1 MNIHVAP
8 FLLIFLTLCTSAFAE
23 EASNKQG
30 IKTGAEALVNGT
42 ALLGITGAMSDNKQ
56 ERSYDGRKAGARTW
70 TELGDMHRAARPG
83 TADFG
88 K

>member
-1 MNIHVAP
+1 MKTYVAP
-8 FLLIFLTLCTSAFAE
+8 FLLTFLTLYNSAGAE

-30 IKTGAEALVNGT
+30 IKTGAETLVNGT

-56 ERSYDGRKAGARTW
+56 ERSYDGRKGGARTW

-88 K
+88 R